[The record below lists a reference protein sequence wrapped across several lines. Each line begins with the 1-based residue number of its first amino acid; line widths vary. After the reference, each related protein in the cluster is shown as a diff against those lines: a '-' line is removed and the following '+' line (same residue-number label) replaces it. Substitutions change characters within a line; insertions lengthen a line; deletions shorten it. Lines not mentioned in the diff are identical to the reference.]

1 MNCNWKNTV
10 IKQVK
15 EQAFRNLVAE
25 NIEEFKA
32 RLWMKKNLTK
42 RQQGIIEFMYL
53 RSEGEEEYTRNV
65 KELASWFRVSEST
78 IYRDFNVLK
87 EKKILVPNEKGEWD
101 LTFDYV
107 LNEMGDINGTDN
119 IINSSK

>member
-1 MNCNWKNTV
+1 MNCNYKRTLKEK
-10 IKQVK
+10 IARQVA
-15 EQAFRNLVAE
+15 ETIVSE

-78 IYRDFNVLK
+78 IYKDFNVLK
-87 EKKILVPNEKGEWD
+87 EKKILVPNEKGEYD

-107 LNEMGDINGTDN
+107 LERDDINGTDN

>member
-78 IYRDFNVLK
+78 IYREFNVLK
-87 EKKILVPNEKGEWD
+87 EKKILVPNERGEYD

-107 LNEMGDINGTDN
+107 LNEVN
-119 IINSSK
+119 KQ